1 MIPYPKRERTFPPR
15 PGTQSLRVDNL
26 SFPRTSPVSVE
37 MARHQE
43 YLRPRS
49 MPITVPQNPE
59 PILRAP
65 FPWSLLVV
73 LYATTRG
80 TAFSWYQGCKRL
92 LKGGGMKVMTA
103 REPKNRTGEALRH
116 VARGSKVVITRRG
129 KPWAILGPAGEAT
142 RSEPLAP
149 VP

>member
-59 PILRAP
+59 SILRAP

-80 TAFSWYQGCKRL
+80 TAFSWHQSSVDTRKR
-92 LKGGGMKVMTA
+92 
-103 REPKNRTGEALRH
+103 
-116 VARGSKVVITRRG
+116 VIWR
-129 KPWAILGPAGEAT
+129 ILPVGHQ
-142 RSEPLAP
+142 PLMG
-149 VP
+149 